1 MAIAVYIDTRG
12 GSGAAAVSG
21 MECLVTVVN
30 GFQPLAIVTKHSILD
45 VAAAL
50 DPPLDTKHSLS
61 HDNNLVP
68 FYLW

>member
-12 GSGAAAVSG
+12 GSGAAAVS
-21 MECLVTVVN
+21 
-30 GFQPLAIVTKHSILD
+30 IVTKHSILD

-50 DPPLDTKHSLS
+50 DPPMDTKHSLS